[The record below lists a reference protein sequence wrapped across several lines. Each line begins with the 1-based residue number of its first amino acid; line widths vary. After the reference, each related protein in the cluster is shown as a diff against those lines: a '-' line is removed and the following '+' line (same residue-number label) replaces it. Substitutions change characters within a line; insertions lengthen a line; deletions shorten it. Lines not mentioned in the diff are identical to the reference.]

1 MTGGNLTVIGAT
13 DAVNEHINL
22 LNVQV
27 NPTTFDLGAGSDD
40 SLTLFGQSGLFNNV
54 IVKNVETVTGSSFAD
69 TITIAN
75 TSGTTTVTGG
85 YDGDNITAS
94 AGVDHIRYVSVAD
107 SEFSVGN
114 RDIVTNFDANND
126 AFVFGPAVG
135 LVTAINFIDSNPF
148 TNTGVSQ
155 ARIDTSGPQPML
167 QIDVDGD
174 GQMTV
179 NDMII
184 ELHNQTG
191 VLHSSNFL
199 LG

>member
-1 MTGGNLTVIGAT
+1 MTAT
-13 DAVNEHINL
+13 
-22 LNVQV
+22 
-27 NPTTFDLGAGSDD
+27 
-40 SLTLFGQSGLFNNV
+40 
-54 IVKNVETVTGSSFAD
+54 
-69 TITIAN
+69 
-75 TSGTTTVTGG
+75 TSRPARAW
-85 YDGDNITAS
+85 IIS
-94 AGVDHIRYVSVAD
+94 ATSAWRTR
-107 SEFSVGN
+107 EFSVGN

-184 ELHNQTG
+184 ELHNQMG
-191 VLHSSNFL
+191 VLHSLNFL